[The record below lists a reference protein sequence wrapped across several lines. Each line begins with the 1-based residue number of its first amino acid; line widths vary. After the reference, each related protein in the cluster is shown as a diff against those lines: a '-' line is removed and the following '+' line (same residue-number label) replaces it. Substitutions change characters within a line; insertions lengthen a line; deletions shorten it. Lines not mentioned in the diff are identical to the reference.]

1 MFLLL
6 TLLWIVFNGRFTIE
20 VLLFGVAISGLICFF
35 LVRFFGYS
43 FRKELRALKIL
54 PDLIIYIFVLLI
66 EIIKANFTVMKL
78 ILFKAREIEPV
89 VVHFHTD
96 LKSRYAKVLL
106 ANSITLTPGT
116 ITSSMHDDEYYVHCL
131 DKKLGSGIS
140 DSVFVRRLKKMEAKL

>member
-131 DKKLGSGIS
+131 DKKLGNGIS

>member
-35 LVRFFGYS
+35 LVRFLGYS

-131 DKKLGSGIS
+131 DKKLGNGIS